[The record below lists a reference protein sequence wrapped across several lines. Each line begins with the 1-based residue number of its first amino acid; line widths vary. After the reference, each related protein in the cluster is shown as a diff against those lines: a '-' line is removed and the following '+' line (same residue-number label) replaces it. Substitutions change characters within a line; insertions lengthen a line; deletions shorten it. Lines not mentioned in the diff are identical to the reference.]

1 MRNQDILKLSAILVL
16 LTFILYGNTLS
27 HDFALDDYI
36 VITGNNFT
44 KKGLGGIKD
53 IMTHDAFVGT
63 YGEAL
68 ELTGGRYRPLSIVSF
83 ALEYEFFGRNPFVGH
98 LGNLLL
104 FALSTVL
111 VFLLFVKILDEKNS
125 WLPLII
131 AVLFLIH
138 PIHTEVVA
146 NIKSRDEIMVVL
158 FLIIALLISTYKSRI
173 LWLLVAPAVYFL
185 ALLSKENAITYI
197 AIIPLFWHMLLHKK
211 AKEIVIGMFPYLL
224 ISGLYLMMRSEYAG
238 MVGDRVTTDIMD
250 DPYLY
255 ASLSEKFGTIA
266 YTIGK
271 YLLLLVFPHPLSS
284 DYSFNQVPLIQLMD
298 MKAIASIIITISLL
312 VLAVI
317 RFRDKPMISFGILFF
332 FITFSIVSNAVF
344 NVGTSMA
351 ERFIYLPSLGICIAI
366 ASFIYPYLFRKGEGR
381 DKITTIWVLP
391 LIGILLLS
399 SYKTIAR
406 NNVWKNNFELYK
418 TDVGIVPNSARIH
431 LYYGIEL
438 ITKYNQ
444 TKDLEYLNKAIDEI
458 RWSARINPDFHHA
471 HYNLAVAYEKA
482 AKTSIENNRLG
493 EGAHNYNAALDSYLQ
508 VLRIQ
513 PKHIKSNLNLG
524 LLYGK
529 VKKDFDK
536 SIFYFSKLIN
546 TTYNAEHLY
555 DNLGIAY
562 GMKGDLENAKRTFL
576 QGIKF
581 NPQSAK
587 LYFNLA
593 ITCDNMGDKEFAKQY
608 YAKAF
613 ELNPALKN

>member
-418 TDVGIVPNSARIH
+418 TDVGNVPNSARIH

>member
-44 KKGLGGIKD
+44 KKGLDGIKD

-83 ALEYEFFGRNPFVGH
+83 AIEYEFFGRNPFVGH

-111 VFLLFVKILDEKNS
+111 VFLLFLKILDDKNS

-138 PIHTEVVA
+138 PVHTEVVA

-158 FLIIALLISTYKSRI
+158 FLVFTLIISTYNSKI
-173 LWLLVAPAVYFL
+173 LWFAVAPVVYFM

-211 AKEIVIGMFPYLL
+211 TKEIIVGMVPYLI
-224 ISGLYLMMRSEYAG
+224 ISGLYLMMRSEFAG

-255 ASLSEKFGTIA
+255 ATFSEKFGTIA
-266 YTIGK
+266 HTVGK
-271 YLLLLVFPHPLSS
+271 YLMLLVFPHPLSS
-284 DYSFNQVPLIQLMD
+284 DYSFNQVPLIGLSNV
-298 MKAIASIIITISLL
+298 KAIASAILTLGLL
-312 VLAVI
+312 VFAVI
-317 RFRDKPMISFGILFF
+317 CFKKKPLVSFGIFFF

-351 ERFIYLPSLGICIAI
+351 ERFIYLPSLGLCIAI
-366 ASFIYPYLFRKGEGR
+366 TSFLYPYLFQKGEGK
-381 DKITTIWVLP
+381 DKVKSIWILP
-391 LIGILLLS
+391 LISILLLG

-406 NNVWKNNFELYK
+406 NKAWKNNFELYR
-418 TDVGIVPNSARIH
+418 TDVENVPNSARIH

-444 TKDLEYLNKAIDEI
+444 TNDLTYLDKAIDEI
-458 RWSARINPDFHHA
+458 VWSTQINPKFHHA

-482 AKTSIENNRLG
+482 AKAAAENNRL
-493 EGAHNYNAALDSYLQ
+493 EEAAHNYDNALNAYLE
-508 VLRIQ
+508 VLKIQ
-513 PKHIKSNLNLG
+513 PKHIKSNLNIG
-524 LLYGK
+524 LIYGK
-529 VKKDFDK
+529 VKKDLDK

-562 GMKGDLENAKRTFL
+562 GMKGELENAKRTFL

-581 NPQSAK
+581 NPQSA
-587 LYFNLA
+587 
-593 ITCDNMGDKEFAKQY
+593 
-608 YAKAF
+608 
-613 ELNPALKN
+613 

>member
-44 KKGLGGIKD
+44 KNGLGGIKD

-68 ELTGGRYRPLSIVSF
+68 ELTGGRYRPLSIISF
-83 ALEYEFFGRNPFVGH
+83 ALEYEYFGRNPFVGH

-111 VFLLFVKILDEKNS
+111 VFLLFLKILDDKNS

-158 FLIIALLISTYKSRI
+158 FLIITLLISTYKSRI

-211 AKEIVIGMFPYLL
+211 TKEIVIGMFPYLL
-224 ISGLYLMMRSEYAG
+224 VSGLYLMMRSEYAG

-284 DYSFNQVPLIQLMD
+284 DYSFNQVPLIQLTD
-298 MKAIASIIITISLL
+298 MKAIVSIIITISLL

-317 RFRDKPMISFGILFF
+317 RFKDKPMISFGILFF
-332 FITFSIVSNAVF
+332 FITFSIVSNAIF

-351 ERFIYLPSLGICIAI
+351 ERFIYLPSLGLFIAI
-366 ASFIYPYLFRKGEGR
+366 ASFIYPYLFRKGEGI
-381 DKITTIWVLP
+381 DKIKTIWVLP

-418 TDVGIVPNSARIH
+418 IDVENVPNSARIH

-444 TKDLEYLNKAIDEI
+444 TKDLKYLNKAIGEI
-458 RWSARINPDFHHA
+458 RWSVRINPDFHHA

-482 AKTSIENNRLG
+482 AKTALENNHLE
-493 EGAHNYNAALDSYLQ
+493 EGAHNYNAALNSYLQ

-529 VKKDFDK
+529 VNKDFDK
-536 SIFYFSKLIN
+536 AIFYFSKLIN

-562 GMKGDLENAKRTFL
+562 GMKGDLENAKTTFL